1 MNHIDM
7 NLRYRHIDII
17 QKRVMKYGGK
27 VHGKIVH
34 LCYNIFGKT
43 NPETRLPTCR
53 HKEVKYIMLDASYY
67 RKTDEIISR
76 YVRDARSLIP
86 IMQDIQAEYRYLPAE
101 LLTYVAQEIG
111 ITEAKAYSVATFY
124 ENFSFEAK
132 GKYVIKVC
140 DGTACHVRHSTPVL
154 EALWKELGL
163 SKKKHTTDDMLFTV
177 ETVSCLG
184 ACGLAPT
191 LMVNEQ
197 VYPSMTPEKA
207 LALIEELRGK
217 G

>member
-1 MNHIDM
+1 
-7 NLRYRHIDII
+7 
-17 QKRVMKYGGK
+17 
-27 VHGKIVH
+27 
-34 LCYNIFGKT
+34 
-43 NPETRLPTCR
+43 
-53 HKEVKYIMLDASYY
+53 MLDQSYY
-67 RKTDEIISR
+67 AKTDEIIEH
-76 YVRDARSLIP
+76 YGPKPASLIP
-86 IMQDIQAEYRYLPAE
+86 IMQDIQAEYRYLPGE
-101 LLTYVAQEIG
+101 LLTYVAEQIG

-140 DGTACHVRHSTPVL
+140 DGTACHVRKSMPVL

-163 SKKKHTTDDMLFTV
+163 SRKKHTTDDMMFTV

-191 LMVNEQ
+191 MMVNEE
-197 VYPSMTPEKA
+197 VHPSMTPEKA
-207 LALIEELRGK
+207 LAVIEELRGI

>member
-1 MNHIDM
+1 
-7 NLRYRHIDII
+7 
-17 QKRVMKYGGK
+17 
-27 VHGKIVH
+27 
-34 LCYNIFGKT
+34 
-43 NPETRLPTCR
+43 
-53 HKEVKYIMLDASYY
+53 MLDESYY
-67 RKTDEIISR
+67 RKTDEIIGR

-101 LLTYVAQEIG
+101 LLTYVAGQIG
-111 ITEAKAYSVATFY
+111 ITEAKAFSVATFY

-163 SKKKHTTDDMLFTV
+163 SQKKHTTDDMLFTV

-191 LMVNEQ
+191 MMVNET
-197 VYPSMTPEKA
+197 VHPSMDPEKA
-207 LALIEELRGK
+207 LALISELRGENA
-217 G
+217 